1 MNKKAFS
8 MIEIL
13 ISVSIIIILAI
24 VATTTSNNLKNNSN
38 NSKVVSDLNTIENSL
53 VSFKEQSGSL
63 PLPNWNNNFFDKNWS
78 YVHSFTSTWAFW
90 VYGKFTENSLEK
102 RFLDITPLDPRTNQY
117 YSYGVTKDSNQFEIA
132 WVIWEK
138 DNYISKIVWDYTAED
153 WLYSIIR
160 EYNWPNF
167 ISDKST
173 NLPYNPE
180 EKVLIATDT
189 NWNIYKKWDTI
200 NNNTWNNLEIFFS
213 DWSTSIIT
221 PWTIVNL
228 NELDFPKENNL
239 VSKINLFLQAWSIW
253 TKATRLWEESSF
265 DIVTSDTTASVRWTI
280 FKVEVLANS
289 STEVHVIKWKV
300 EVIDNRNTIA
310 IPIEVLEWE
319 PQKTKNST
327 KTIIEDVTNPVIIE
341 ELFPIHVLDNSLA
354 IGTITEVIKEKI
366 EIDHEIKDCY
376 LEDQLVRNLDSIKW
390 YTQKYVSYPG
400 ICTTPIERTCEN
412 WTLTWNNNFK
422 YKSCIV
428 KMPNQ
433 CDPYNANWFVWDEPI
448 NIWDET
454 VITKSSNI
462 QYQWYNVWTKNI
474 SITVKCKDWIEYE
487 IIDESENNTCNT
499 WNWFTD
505 DGDGS
510 CICESWKNFFEW
522 GCYENPFGGD
532 YELVKIVDEINNT
545 TGYWFNSS
553 TWYNNYYYW
562 LTNISGKWKLWI
574 DLWWNFGLV
583 FDTISV
589 STSSELIYFYDFNW
603 PKKYL
608 SSQFWKI
615 RLFDNNGIVIRNSN
629 TLSSNKNIQIQFE
642 WNSWNEISW
651 ILSISQT
658 WTNTIDFNWNYNLKL
673 INVENIRIYKKNT
686 NPSAAQ
692 VPTIPEWVNNWYGCS
707 SCPNWYYKT
716 WSSCLW
722 YKYKRCNWV
731 TWENICEEKIS
742 CSRWYSKEWSWTY
755 IQ

>member
-221 PWTIVNL
+221 AWTIVNL

-289 STEVHVIKWKV
+289 STEVHVIEWKV
-300 EVIDNRNTIA
+300 EVIDNRNTIS

-319 PQKTKNST
+319 PQKIKNST

-354 IGTITEVIKEKI
+354 TGTITEVIKEKI

-400 ICTTPIERTCEN
+400 ICPTPIERTCEN

-454 VITKSSNI
+454 VITKNSNI

-510 CICESWKNFFEW
+510 CICQPWKNFFEW
-522 GCYENPFGGD
+522 GCYENPFGGE
-532 YELVKIVDEINNT
+532 YELMKVVPEIISWPYLWLNTGNLWFDLWTSFWLVFETNWVSQNSTITNYLYDYTWPKNIVYSINRRIKLSIDWEWSSNVIKYSSIKTNTPQTLQIKFDETNWSDLSWIINQNVWVSGAPT
-545 TGYWFNSS
+545 TLITEYLK
-553 TWYNNYYYW
+553 
-562 LTNISGKWKLWI
+562 LTN
-574 DLWWNFGLV
+574 
-583 FDTISV
+583 V
-589 STSSELIYFYDFNW
+589 S
-603 PKKYL
+603 
-608 SSQFWKI
+608 
-615 RLFDNNGIVIRNSN
+615 
-629 TLSSNKNIQIQFE
+629 
-642 WNSWNEISW
+642 
-651 ILSISQT
+651 
-658 WTNTIDFNWNYNLKL
+658 
-673 INVENIRIYKKNT
+673 NIRIYKKNS
-686 NPSAAQ
+686 NPLPS
-692 VPTIPEWVNNWYGCS
+692 PLEWQGYSWNWCN

-716 WSSCLW
+716 WSACLW
-722 YKYKRCNWV
+722 HKYKRCNWV

-742 CSRWYSKEWSWTY
+742 CSRWYSREWSWTY